1 MIKLAPSILSS
12 DFGILSSELQI
23 IESVG
28 ANYVHID
35 VMDGIFVPNITIG
48 PPVIKCLRKYSNL
61 IFDVHLMI
69 ANPERYVQEFYNS
82 GADIIN
88 VHIEACQHLNATI
101 KKIKTL
107 GAKAAVTLNPSTDL
121 STLEYILEDL
131 DMVLIMSVN
140 PGFGGQEFITSSLK
154 KIERLANIIQQKN
167 LDIDIE
173 IDGGVSLNNL
183 SQIIDAG
190 TNVVV
195 AGSAIYRQ
203 GKTEENV
210 KRFLDIIKSR

>member
-1 MIKLAPSILSS
+1 MIKLAPSILSA
-12 DFGILSSELQI
+12 DFGILGSELQI
-23 IESVG
+23 IENAG
-28 ANYVHID
+28 ADYVHID

-48 PPVIKCLRKYSNL
+48 PPVIKCLRKSSNL

-69 ANPERYVQEFYNS
+69 TNPEKYVQEFYNS

-88 VHIEACQHLNATI
+88 VHIEICPHLNAII
-101 KKIKTL
+101 KKIKAI

-140 PGFGGQEFITSSLK
+140 PGLGGQEFIPSSLK
-154 KIERLANIIQQKN
+154 KIERLANIIQQRN

-173 IDGGVSLNNL
+173 VDGGINLDNLN
-183 SQIIDAG
+183 QIINSGA
-190 TNVVV
+190 NVIV
-195 AGSAIYRQ
+195 AGSSIYQQ
-203 GKTEENV
+203 GKTAENV
-210 KRFLDIIKSR
+210 KKFLDIINKN

>member
-23 IESVG
+23 IENAG
-28 ANYVHID
+28 ADYVHID

-88 VHIEACQHLNATI
+88 VHIEVCQHINATI

-183 SQIIDAG
+183 SQIINAG
-190 TNVVV
+190 ANVIV
-195 AGSAIYRQ
+195 AGSAIYQQ
-203 GKTEENV
+203 GKTIENV
-210 KRFLDIIKSR
+210 KKFLKIINSR